1 MFWIYDKDNIIMLIS
16 FVLLVLFL
24 IFSSLS
30 VHLMNKKE
38 YLTNIKFEIFMITMG
53 VWGILVNLYFIYNI
67 FGTKT
72 ITITNNDPQLVIIG
86 IYFIIC
92 ALLIYYGNELLK
104 YSDKDTDDE
113 NIKEEI
119 KNKFNIAIP
128 VLSVFNTI
136 CLLLIIYFIYS
147 NKIKGKTG
155 QLDQKS
161 KLDPSG
167 QTRSTHTKEGEQTFT
182 EAANNKKTTGFDL
195 GLGSLFKKN

>member
-1 MFWIYDKDNIIMLIS
+1 MFWIYDKDNIIMFIS

-72 ITITNNDPQLVIIG
+72 ITNNGPQLVVIG

-119 KNKFNIAIP
+119 KNKFNKAIP
-128 VLSVFNTI
+128 VLSVFNTV
-136 CLLLIIYFIYS
+136 CLLLIIFFIYS
-147 NKIKGKTG
+147 NKHTVLKTG
-155 QLDQKS
+155 QTGQ
-161 KLDPSG
+161 LDPSG
-167 QTRSTHTKEGEQTFT
+167 QTRSTHTKEG
-182 EAANNKKTTGFDL
+182 
-195 GLGSLFKKN
+195 